1 MSFKILVCDDEENIR
16 ESVKLILDD
25 EPYLQAFA
33 ADGREVI
40 KKVKEFKPDIIIL
53 DIKMPKLSGLDAIEQ
68 IKAINPDVKIIMI
81 SGYEQPDVIKEA
93 LSRGAS
99 DYLPKSFSGRQLK
112 DAIKRILK
120 KKS

>member
-68 IKAINPDVKIIMI
+68 IKAINPDVKIII
-81 SGYEQPDVIKEA
+81 VSGYEQPDVIKEA